1 MALCD
6 AGTLI
11 FQKSISEVPRKSESV
26 GLEKDVE
33 DQLERQ
39 CED

>member
-1 MALCD
+1 
-6 AGTLI
+6 
-11 FQKSISEVPRKSESV
+11 V

-39 CED
+39 CEDWRVSKNQGGKEHPLYNKTKKG